1 MKPLRSVLIFFL
13 ISLAAAAGLYWD
25 IHLTGKPPITL
36 PIDVS
41 GGVSRSPSFTVHAR
55 GLYLVLLDFNG
66 PAAKAKLDCVH
77 DTRRSPLPTPFDCA
91 PNVPPLSWSIY
102 RQGKMIARDDLGPP
116 AAVDGIV
123 RNFAGRFDREIGA
136 VELPAGSGYALEVR
150 PQAAADLIGFVQPTV
165 SIRLHPWDVEKG
177 SGKVLAFWFAA
188 ICVATGLLSML
199 VIVVVSQL
207 ARLRPASALN

>member
-1 MKPLRSVLIFFL
+1 MLIFFL

-25 IHLTGKPPITL
+25 IHLTGKPPVTL

-41 GGVSRSPSFTVHAR
+41 GGVSRSPPFTVYAR

-66 PAAKAKLDCVH
+66 SAAKAKLDCVH
-77 DTRRSPLPTPFDCA
+77 DTRSSPLPPPFDCA
-91 PNVPPLSWSIY
+91 PNAPPPSWSIY
-102 RQGKMIARDDLGPP
+102 RQGKMVARDDLGPP

-123 RNFAGRFDREIGA
+123 RSFAGRFDREIGA
-136 VELPAGSGYALEVR
+136 VELPAGSGYMLEVR
-150 PQAAADLIGFVQPTV
+150 PQAAADSVGFVQPTV

-177 SGKVLAFWFAA
+177 WGKVVAFWFAA

-199 VIVVVSQL
+199 VIVAASRL
-207 ARLRPASALN
+207 ARFRADPAPN